1 MTAIPA
7 SLPDPVPDRD
17 EWLRRFA
24 EIVSASLYVYVDWG
38 KAARCLTEA
47 FPPWRVFIG
56 DQGGWYAGSPVPSP
70 AGGDASGGETV
81 YAATPEQMRDLLTA
95 RCGS

>member
-1 MTAIPA
+1 MTGPA
-7 SLPDPVPDRD
+7 PERD

-24 EIVSASLYVYVDWG
+24 EIVSASLYVYVDWDE
-38 KAARCLTEA
+38 AARCLTEA

-56 DQGGWYAGSPVPSP
+56 SKGGWYAGSPVPCA

-81 YAATPEQMRDLLTA
+81 YAATPEQMRDLLEA
-95 RCGS
+95 RS